1 MKVILKNLII
11 LCAVIL
17 FAIPLNAEQSQ
28 AIIPAEITG
37 VESGIVEVNS
47 EDAKANKALKSSQF
61 TINKTGE
68 ITVDYNEPV
77 DYKYTVKQ
85 IIPDEKSDM
94 IYDTTIYDVE
104 VFVEAT
110 DDTLVPHVVVWKDG
124 RSEKCDKVTF
134 TNKKK
139 EQPKTSTDTSDTAEA
154 GMYLS
159 MLGISIVVM
168 IGMILW
174 KRRQSEN
181 S

>member
-1 MKVILKNLII
+1 M
-11 LCAVIL
+11 
-17 FAIPLNAEQSQ
+17 
-28 AIIPAEITG
+28 
-37 VESGIVEVNS
+37 
-47 EDAKANKALKSSQF
+47 
-61 TINKTGE
+61 
-68 ITVDYNEPV
+68 
-77 DYKYTVKQ
+77 
-85 IIPDEKSDM
+85 
-94 IYDTTIYDVE
+94 
-104 VFVEAT
+104 FVEAE
-110 DDTLVPHVVVWKDG
+110 DDTLIPHVVVWKDG